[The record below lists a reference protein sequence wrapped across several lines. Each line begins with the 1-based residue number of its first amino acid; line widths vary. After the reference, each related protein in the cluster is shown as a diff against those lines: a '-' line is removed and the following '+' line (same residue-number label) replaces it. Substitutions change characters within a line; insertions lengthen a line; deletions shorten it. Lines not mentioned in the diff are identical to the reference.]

1 MPFGL
6 GELGILVLGIVLG
19 YVIGEALED
28 IGKRSAT
35 MTGTVIVAVL
45 NFSSTLLKNVPVFL
59 PILGWGIF
67 LGLVVS
73 IIVEQE

>member
-1 MPFGL
+1 MDL
-6 GELGILVLGIVLG
+6 ADLGILVLGIVLG

-28 IGKRSAT
+28 IGKRAAT

-45 NFSSTLLKNVPVFL
+45 NFSSTLLKNTPRFL

-73 IIVEQE
+73 IIVEQQE

>member
-1 MPFGL
+1 MDL
-6 GELGILVLGIVLG
+6 ADLGILVLGIVLG

-28 IGKRSAT
+28 IGKRAAT

-45 NFSSTLLKNVPVFL
+45 NFSATLLKNTPRFL

-73 IIVEQE
+73 IIVEQNEQ